1 MKIYDQLDV
10 KRYINGA
17 GTLTVIGGSIMPPQV
32 MEAMREASQSFVSIV
47 ELQHKAGAQIA
58 KWTNNEAA
66 MVSNGA
72 ASGILLATAVCIAGD
87 EPEKKAALPFTE
99 GMPNEVLVYGP
110 DKCAY
115 DYAVRLAGGK
125 LVEYGSPEGATCEE
139 LEAAITDKTV
149 AVMIFYFEHRMG
161 RQLPVKKVVEIA
173 HRHNIPV
180 IVDAAAQLPP
190 RENLWRFTRDW
201 GADLAI
207 FSGGKGLC
215 GPQSSGLVVGKK
227 EYIDRMI
234 SFACPNGGIGR
245 PMKVGKEEII
255 GLMTAV
261 KLYMEKDM
269 EAEMAD
275 WEAQVQAVVEAF
287 ANESAINVVRDFP
300 SEAGQPMPRAK
311 ITLVEGALN
320 ANIQQVDE
328 SLKEGNPG
336 IYLGLEADALYVNPQ
351 TLQPGD
357 IEIIIDRLREVIDK
371 FRK

>member
-1 MKIYDQLDV
+1 
-10 KRYINGA
+10 
-17 GTLTVIGGSIMPPQV
+17 MPPQV

-125 LVEYGSPEGATCEE
+125 LVEYGSPEGATCDE

-234 SFACPNGGIGR
+234 SCACPNGGIGR

-255 GLMTAV
+255 GLMTLLSCIW
-261 KLYMEKDM
+261 KRIWKQR
-269 EAEMAD
+269 
-275 WEAQVQAVVEAF
+275 WRTGRRRQAVVEA

-320 ANIQQVDE
+320 ANIKQVDE